1 MNAYLEASILAW
13 ASSVV
18 AEEVSPITKV
28 RSHEVNEVF
37 RLTAGSKSLFLKVG
51 PSLQRE
57 YQRLQWLEG
66 RLRAP
71 RPVGFTSQ
79 FGNDAFLMSAIE
91 GVDLAQLSAS
101 LAPKVVIPRLATAL
115 KAVHATDFIDWP
127 FERTDRGTVLVHGDA
142 CLPNFLYLG
151 DQFTGY
157 IDLGDMRVD
166 DPEVDLA
173 AAVWSL
179 QYNLGPGHGLAFLRE
194 YDLPH
199 ANEDDVDRLRRMY
212 EVG

>member
-1 MNAYLEASILAW
+1 MDAYLEASILAW

-71 RPVGFTSQ
+71 RPVGFTS
-79 FGNDAFLMSAIE
+79 
-91 GVDLAQLSAS
+91 
-101 LAPKVVIPRLATAL
+101 RLET
-115 KAVHATDFIDWP
+115 TRFSCRP
-127 FERTDRGTVLVHGDA
+127 
-142 CLPNFLYLG
+142 
-151 DQFTGY
+151 
-157 IDLGDMRVD
+157 
-166 DPEVDLA
+166 
-173 AAVWSL
+173 
-179 QYNLGPGHGLAFLRE
+179 LR
-194 YDLPH
+194 
-199 ANEDDVDRLRRMY
+199 A
-212 EVG
+212 